1 MEDKA
6 IIKFIVSAALSQ
18 DPERSIKLSEPLV
31 YQIENIK
38 TTIINNPE
46 DDSKLSLT
54 LEIDTTDTERA
65 KFIAENE
72 VLRVAN
78 LLSWEKSIPLTN
90 PRVGAMHYSTKPGNM
105 NAIGFVETL
114 HMSVRMS
121 MNVTLNTQGIQML
134 SKKLADCSG
143 VPDEV
148 QLMWREA
155 ISESSKSLQFLL
167 YFRILEYIQ
176 GKRSKADVYIKEVE
190 PTVRLEKGQYGE
202 DISIYTYL
210 RDNIHAKNPSFPYKD
225 IERYLPKLSGI
236 VRNAIESTYPSN
248 LP

>member
-1 MEDKA
+1 MEDKE
-6 IIKFIVSAALSQ
+6 IIKFIVSAAVRQ

-31 YQIENIK
+31 YQVENIK
-38 TTIINNPE
+38 TTIINNTE
-46 DDSKLSLT
+46 DDTKLSLT

-78 LLSWEKSIPLTN
+78 LLSWEKSIPITN
-90 PRVGAMHYSTKPGNM
+90 PRIGAMHYSTKPGNM

-121 MNVTLNTQGIQML
+121 MNVILNNQGIQIL
-134 SKKLADCSG
+134 SNKLAGSST

-155 ISESSKSLQFLL
+155 ISEPSKSLQFLL
-167 YFRILEYIQ
+167 YFRILEHIK
-176 GKRSKADVYIKEVE
+176 GKRSKADAYIKEVE
-190 PTVRLEKGQYGE
+190 PTVPLEKGQYGE
-202 DISIYTYL
+202 DISVYTYL